1 VLTFGKKLSVLSI
14 IDPCLVAARHA
25 TRPLVHHVLR
35 AVRHAGSGIGRQG
48 THLVRHAG
56 RAVGAHARRAVSVA
70 CNAAPGAL
78 AVGMLAL
85 PLPVIGPEQVPL
97 GGAVPLP
104 KAAEMARPMMGFVPG
119 FGPFQ
124 PATPDAGSI
133 IVTFLPPEDVPAVNP
148 GTLPGAGDSPPPLQ
162 NISPSIPGAPPHSNF
177 PISSDPGQ
185 PVPEPSSVLV
195 LASALSGLSLLR
207 WRTRRSS

>member
-1 VLTFGKKLSVLSI
+1 MLSI

-25 TRPLVHHVLR
+25 ARPSVHHVLR
-35 AVRHAGSGIGRQG
+35 AVRHAGSAIGRRG

-78 AVGMLAL
+78 AVGVLAL

-148 GTLPGAGDSPPPLQ
+148 GNLPGAGNSPPPLQ
-162 NISPSIPGAPPHSNF
+162 NTSPSISGAPRHSDF